1 MISKPFEAS
10 CTDTLSQES
19 RTLLHDALQGYDELY
34 GVGSMS
40 SAVYDT
46 AWVSLITKTVDGSK
60 QWLFPECFYFL
71 LRTQLGNGG
80 WESYASEVD
89 GILNTA
95 ASLISLKRHACEL
108 LQILDVPPRELD
120 DRIER
125 AIEALGSM
133 LADWD
138 VSSAAHVGFEI
149 IVPALLDELEREGLF
164 FNFKGREELFKI
176 NAAKLSRFNPAFL
189 YSTLKT
195 TALHSLEA
203 FIGKIDFDK
212 VSHHKVHGAMM
223 ASPSSTAAYLMHVST
238 WDADAEDYL
247 RHVIQRAS
255 NNGDGGVPSAY
266 PSTYFELT
274 WILSTLLKSGYT
286 AADLDSRELEKAK
299 TILAQ
304 VFKREGG
311 TIGFG
316 RADADDTAKGL
327 LTLKMLGVNIA
338 PDQMVQN
345 FEAKGHFRTYS
356 SERDPSLSANCNV
369 LVALLHMDDV
379 SRYSPQILK
388 CVRFICDCWWE
399 SDGSI
404 KDKWNLCYLYPS
416 MLMVEAFVDL
426 LSLTERGL
434 LSDLLDQ
441 ETKSRLSVALCQA
454 TLRVMLQQMDD
465 GSWNGSPEQTSYAI
479 LTLVQAR
486 RVAFFEPISTELDS
500 AIERGREY
508 IKFAHDAT
516 PEAIWIE
523 KVSYTSPLLS
533 KTYTLAALKASEP
546 RAIATVGHE
555 LGSGGAANAKLD
567 GYVDFYRRTPLFSG
581 VPRWQLRASILEASL
596 FLPLLRE
603 RHLDVFPREGLE
615 EERYLELIPFTWT
628 GCNNRCGTFASAS
641 LLYEMMVISLLNYQ
655 ADEFMEAAAGP
666 AFAEDLDELRRRIE
680 SLFAADDDDEGER
693 KTSHPKRPHET
704 TNGDGHVEMSLNGT
718 TESSGSEGD
727 VLSPLARFVDHVLTH
742 PAVAAASAHDAA
754 QVRRELRTFLLAH
767 VAQASDNARFV
778 AEKEGHRSA
787 AATLSSS
794 SSTSSSPSTSPA
806 LSASSSSLSK
816 TSSSTSSTSTS
827 STFTSPTA
835 SFFTWVRS
843 TSADHTSC
851 PYSFA
856 LVCAMLG
863 SGGGGGGGSTN
874 KEEEDCFPLV
884 SQKYFAADLC
894 RHLATM
900 CRMYNDYGSVRRDRV
915 EGNLNSVDFAEFAA
929 YTTKNNRY
937 DGGGNAIN
945 NGAEV
950 NGDDDDNDGDEEE
963 EEEAK
968 KKALFHLAEY
978 ERECLGAALARLQ
991 QAGQDQAAS
1000 ASASASAGGGWRRK
1014 MAVMR
1019 LFCDVTDLYG
1029 QVYVVRDMG
1038 TRMVRGEGDGDGA

>member
-641 LLYEMMVISLLNYQ
+641 FLYEMMVISLLNYQ

-693 KTSHPKRPHET
+693 KTNPPKRPHET
-704 TNGDGHVEMSLNGT
+704 TNGDSHVEMSLNGT

-778 AEKEGHRSA
+778 AEKEGN
-787 AATLSSS
+787 
-794 SSTSSSPSTSPA
+794 
-806 LSASSSSLSK
+806 
-816 TSSSTSSTSTS
+816 
-827 STFTSPTA
+827 
-835 SFFTWVRS
+835 
-843 TSADHTSC
+843 
-851 PYSFA
+851 
-856 LVCAMLG
+856 

-874 KEEEDCFPLV
+874 KDEEDCFPLV

-929 YTTKNNRY
+929 TTKNNRY

-950 NGDDDDNDGDEEE
+950 NGDDDNDGDEEE
-963 EEEAK
+963 EEEEEA

-978 ERECLGAALARLQ
+978 EREFM
-991 QAGQDQAAS
+991 S
-1000 ASASASAGGGWRRK
+1000 
-1014 MAVMR
+1014 
-1019 LFCDVTDLYG
+1019 
-1029 QVYVVRDMG
+1029 
-1038 TRMVRGEGDGDGA
+1038 